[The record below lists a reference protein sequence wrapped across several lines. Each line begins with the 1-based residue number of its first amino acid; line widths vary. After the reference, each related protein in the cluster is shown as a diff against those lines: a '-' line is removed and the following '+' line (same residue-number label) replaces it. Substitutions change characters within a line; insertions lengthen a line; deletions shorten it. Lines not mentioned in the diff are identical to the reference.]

1 MRTLTTRGNLL
12 LFALLLLSSALVA
25 QSRPTLTLSATRVR
39 HHEFVMVRG
48 TGFTPASNVSSHLR
62 RPDGTEFPVLPI
74 LTTEQGEFSHEIDTL
89 LLNAGVYELWVVDDA
104 TRISSDAVKFEVTLE
119 QGR

>member
-1 MRTLTTRGNLL
+1 MRTLTMRGNV
-12 LFALLLLSSALVA
+12 LFLALLVLSSALAA

-39 HHEFVMVRG
+39 HHEFVMVSG

-74 LTTEQGEFSHEIDTL
+74 LTTERGAFSHEIDTL
-89 LLNAGVYELWVVDDA
+89 LLNAGVYELWVVDDV
-104 TRISSDAVKFEVTLE
+104 TRVSSAAVQFEVTL
-119 QGR
+119 QQDR